1 MGLINYITR
10 ILQGLWGL
18 LQGMYISM
26 LNMYRKKVTEK
37 YPENRK
43 TKQKMERFRGLL
55 TMPHNERNEHKCT
68 ACGICQM
75 NCPNNTI
82 QVISKK
88 EMDEATGKEKRVLD
102 KYLYDVGSCIFCA
115 LCTTSCPQDAIA
127 WLPDFEHT
135 VYRRNTLVKQ
145 LNQEGSKL
153 TIKEKQET
161 N

>member
-1 MGLINYITR
+1 MSFINYIKQLFLGVYR
-10 ILQGLWGL
+10 LLQGL
-18 LQGMYISM
+18 YISM

-43 TKQKMERFRGLL
+43 TKQKMERFRGELI
-55 TMPHNERNEHKCT
+55 MPHNERNEHKCT

-75 NCPNNTI
+75 NCPNGTI

-88 EMDEATGKEKRVLD
+88 VADETGKEKRVLD
-102 KYLYDVGSCIFCA
+102 KHLYDIGCCIFCD
-115 LCTTSCPQDAIA
+115 LCTTTCPQDAIT
-127 WLPDFEHT
+127 WKPDFEHT
-135 VYRRNTLVKQ
+135 VYTRSKLVKQ

-153 TIKEKQET
+153 EEKVKQET